1 MLIIALHRSYERT
14 CRSCGYTWTVTRRQA
29 QLHVTRS
36 RAAARV
42 RGSQNYYVENAI
54 EAAAADETAQVER
67 AEQFRRCARCG
78 LDDFEQ
84 RRLRRRA

>member
-1 MLIIALHRSYERT
+1 MLIVALHRAYERT

-36 RAAARV
+36 RSASRP
-42 RGSQNYYVENAI
+42 GGPQTYYLENAI
-54 EAAAADETAQVER
+54 EGAEADEAGQVAL

-78 LDDFEQ
+78 LDEFDQ
-84 RRLRRRA
+84 RPARRRV